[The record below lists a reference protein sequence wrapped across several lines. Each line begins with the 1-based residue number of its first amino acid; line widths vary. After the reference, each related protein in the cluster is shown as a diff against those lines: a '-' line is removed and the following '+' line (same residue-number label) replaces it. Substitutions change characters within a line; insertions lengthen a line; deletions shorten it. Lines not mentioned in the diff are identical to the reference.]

1 MPGSVTRVLRR
12 LLTPRW
18 LGALAI
24 ALLYA
29 VLAHQLGHWQY
40 DRHEFKVERNALL
53 DAHYRAAPVPVTD
66 VLTDRPVNR
75 AADDWT
81 KVRATGTYAGPQ
93 LLVRNRPNNS
103 VFGYEVLAPLELADG
118 RTVVVDRGWVANSD
132 RGAAVVPDVPDA
144 PRDEVV
150 VVGWLR
156 PLETTQDK
164 TLPEG
169 QVASI
174 SLPDVEQ
181 AWDRQVL
188 DGYVVLDTERPA
200 DGSTPARPDRLEEPD
215 RSLGP
220 HQAYAF
226 QWWLTMPVGLLL
238 IWLGLRREL
247 REERP
252 ESAATPKKVRIWDE
266 EDY

>member
-1 MPGSVTRVLRR
+1 VTNVFRR
-12 LLTPRW
+12 LLTLRW

-24 ALLYA
+24 AILYA
-29 VLAHQLGHWQY
+29 VGAYHLGHWQY
-40 DRHEFKVERNALL
+40 GRHEFKVERNALL
-53 DAHYRAAPVPVTD
+53 DAHYRADPVPVTD

-81 KVRATGTYAGPQ
+81 RVSATGTYAGSQ

-118 RTVVVDRGWVANSD
+118 RTVVVDRGWVANSE
-132 RGAAVVPDVPDA
+132 RGASVVPDVPGA
-144 PRDEVV
+144 PAGEVT
-150 VVGWLR
+150 VVGWVR
-156 PLETTQDK
+156 PLETTQGK
-164 TLPEG
+164 TLPTG

-174 SLPDVEQ
+174 SLPDAEK
-181 AWDRQVL
+181 AWGRDVL
-188 DGYVVLDTERPA
+188 DGYVVLDSERTA
-200 DGSTPARPDRLEEPD
+200 DGSAAPRPARLADPD

-226 QWWLTMPVGLLL
+226 QWWMSMPVGLLL
-238 IWLGLRREL
+238 IWLGIRREL
-247 REERP
+247 RDEDPDRP
-252 ESAATPKKVRIWDE
+252 LKPKKVRIWDE

>member
-1 MPGSVTRVLRR
+1 MTRVFRR

-18 LGALAI
+18 LGALAV
-24 ALLYA
+24 AALYA
-29 VLAHQLGHWQY
+29 VLAYQLGHWQY
-40 DRHEFKVERNALL
+40 GRHEFKVERNALL
-53 DAHYRAAPVPVTD
+53 DAHYRADPVPVTD
-66 VLTDRPVNR
+66 VLTDRPVDR

-81 KVRATGTYAGPQ
+81 RVSTTGRYSGPQ

-118 RTVVVDRGWVANSD
+118 RTVVVDRGWVPNSD

-144 PRDEVV
+144 PSGEVT
-150 VVGWLR
+150 VVGWVR
-156 PLETTQDK
+156 PLETTQRK

-169 QVASI
+169 QVASV
-174 SLPDVEQ
+174 SLPDVER
-181 AWDRQVL
+181 AWDRDVL
-188 DGYVVLDTERPA
+188 DGYVVLDSERTA
-200 DGSTPARPDRLEEPD
+200 AGATPARPDRLAEPD

-226 QWWLTMPVGLLL
+226 QWWLSMPVGLLL
-238 IWLGLRREL
+238 IWLGIRREL
-247 REERP
+247 REEAPDR
-252 ESAATPKKVRIWDE
+252 AQKPKKVRIWDE

>member
-12 LLTPRW
+12 LFSPRW

-29 VLAHQLGHWQY
+29 VLAYQLGHWQY
-40 DRHEFKVERNALL
+40 GRHEFKVERNALL
-53 DAHYRAAPVPVTD
+53 DAHYRAAPVPVAE
-66 VLTDRPVNR
+66 VLTDRPVER
-75 AADDWT
+75 STDDWT
-81 KVRATGTYAGPQ
+81 KVSATGSYAGQQ

-118 RTVVVDRGWVANSD
+118 RTIVVDRGWVPNSG
-132 RGAAVVPDVPDA
+132 RGAAVLPDVPDA
-144 PRDEVV
+144 PQGTVT
-150 VVGWLR
+150 VVGWVR

-164 TLPEG
+164 ALPAG

-174 SLPDVEQ
+174 SLPDVER
-181 AWDRQVL
+181 AWDRDVL
-188 DGYVVLDTERPA
+188 DGYVVLDTERLP
-200 DGSTPARPDRLEEPD
+200 DGSEPARPDRLEAPD

-226 QWWLTMPVGLLL
+226 QWWLSMPVGLLL

-247 REERP
+247 REEDPQRP
-252 ESAATPKKVRIWDE
+252 QKPRRVRIWDE

>member
-24 ALLYA
+24 AIVYA
-29 VLAHQLGHWQY
+29 VLAYQLGHWQY

-53 DAHYRAAPVPVTD
+53 DAHYRADPVPVTD
-66 VLTDRPVNR
+66 VLTERPVDR

-81 KVRATGTYAGPQ
+81 KVRATGAYTGPQ

-103 VFGYEVLAPLELADG
+103 VFGYEVLAPLELSDG
-118 RTVVVDRGWVANSD
+118 RIVVVDRGWVANSD
-132 RGAAVVPDVPDA
+132 RGAAVLPDVADA
-144 PRDEVV
+144 TSGEVV
-150 VVGWLR
+150 VVGWVR
-156 PLETTQDK
+156 PLESTQSK
-164 TLPEG
+164 ALPEG

-181 AWDRQVL
+181 AWGRPVL
-188 DGYVVLDTERPA
+188 DGYVVLDTERLA
-200 DGSTPARPDRLEEPD
+200 DGSSPARPERLADPD

-226 QWWLTMPVGLLL
+226 QWWLSMPVGLLL
-238 IWLGLRREL
+238 IWLGVRREV
-247 REERP
+247 RDEDPGRP
-252 ESAATPKKVRIWDE
+252 HRPRKVRIWDE

>member
-1 MPGSVTRVLRR
+1 MPGSVTSVLQR

-18 LGALAI
+18 LGAVAI

-29 VLAHQLGHWQY
+29 VAAYQLGHWQY
-40 DRHEFKVERNALL
+40 DRHEVKVQRNALL

-66 VLTDRPVNR
+66 VLSDRPVDR

-93 LLVRNRPNNS
+93 LLVRNRPNNN
-103 VFGYEVLAPLELADG
+103 VFGYEVLAPLRLADG
-118 RTVVVDRGWVANSD
+118 RTVVVNRGWVVNSD
-132 RGAAVVPDVPDA
+132 RGAAALPDVPDA
-144 PRDEVV
+144 PRAEVV
-150 VVGWLR
+150 VVGWVR
-156 PLETTQDK
+156 PLENARGKD
-164 TLPEG
+164 LPSG

-188 DGYVVLDTERPA
+188 DGYVVLDTERLV
-200 DGSTPARPDRLEEPD
+200 DGSTPDRPARLEEPD

-220 HQAYAF
+220 HLAYAF
-226 QWWLTMPVGLLL
+226 QWWLSMPVGLLL

-247 REERP
+247 REEQP
-252 ESAATPKKVRIWDE
+252 ERVGEPRKVRIWDE